1 MVDAKLQ
8 GISSVKQLIYVK
20 NFTMVLCIL
29 VVLLKY
35 SHVFGGG
42 EKSTGSV
49 AISAWVQILALPF
62 T

>member
-1 MVDAKLQ
+1 
-8 GISSVKQLIYVK
+8 
-20 NFTMVLCIL
+20 MVLCIL

-42 EKSTGSV
+42 GKSTGSV